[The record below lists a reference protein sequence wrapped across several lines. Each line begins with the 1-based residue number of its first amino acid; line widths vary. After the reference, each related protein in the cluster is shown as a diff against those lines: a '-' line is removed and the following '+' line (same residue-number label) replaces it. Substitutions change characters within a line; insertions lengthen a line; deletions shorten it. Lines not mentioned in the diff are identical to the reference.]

1 MTFSF
6 AMKLYFAMRVRRPK
20 KLFICQVLRT
30 ESRRLGLYHTLWRAF
45 VSRCRYSAE
54 KKVVGDNTDYTL
66 KIKRARF
73 TRPFGKQLVNGF
85 GPNSSCSL
93 FCLKHGSHFYPK
105 EVHTPLDVRTCLFR
119 WLVFLPQALLLF
131 SALQHPRN
139 FSVQFGT
146 VRFVNR
152 PFWAV

>member
-1 MTFSF
+1 
-6 AMKLYFAMRVRRPK
+6 
-20 KLFICQVLRT
+20 
-30 ESRRLGLYHTLWRAF
+30 

-119 WLVFLPQALLLF
+119 WLVFLPQALLC
-131 SALQHPRN
+131 SALRMDLCGYLLLASLLLHICFN
-139 FSVQFGT
+139 YKFVVFYFSGNDGLRKST
-146 VRFVNR
+146 DHC
-152 PFWAV
+152 